1 MGDQVRIEQREASE
15 LLDREWDPI
24 GVYQRAGDE
33 QASPGEYDTYAGWI
47 VNALRTGG
55 GSPRFSGS
63 GSQRVNPWGSAR
75 RHVSTIGQRTN
86 CSDGGSNERPNTPRC
101 ARLSRRTHMLHQHS
115 DIL

>member
-33 QASPGEYDTYAGWI
+33 QAPPGEYDTYAGWI

-55 GSPRFSGS
+55 GKPEVLRLME
-63 GSQRVNPWGSAR
+63 SAR
-75 RHVSTIGQRTN
+75 EAMGLGETTRLDDRAADKLLRWWEQRT
-86 CSDGGSNERPNTPRC
+86 S
-101 ARLSRRTHMLHQHS
+101 
-115 DIL
+115 